1 MLTTI
6 ATNVDVTFSA
16 VTLTG
21 DVQYDAERHLL
32 NLTDPCGP
40 GDVMTTNLDAY
51 GYYADGNI
59 VYIKDWSEHT
69 GLAKSLEAAGIVE
82 IRRAL
87 NVGPFRSRAYE
98 VKVLLTRPALHVP
111 ELQAA

>member
-6 ATNVDVTFSA
+6 AKDVSIVFSA

-21 DVQYDAERHLL
+21 DVQYDPETHLL
-32 NLTDPCGP
+32 NLTDPEGP
-40 GDVMTTNLDAY
+40 GDVMTTNLDRYGFVAHDDIAY
-51 GYYADGNI
+51 
-59 VYIKDWSEHT
+59 VKDWSEHT
-69 GLAKSLEAAGIVE
+69 GLAKSLEEAGIVE

-98 VKVLLTRPALHVP
+98 VRVLAPAL
-111 ELQAA
+111 AAA